1 MKLDFF
7 RRSQPVC
14 ELPETRES
22 FPQREIPRERWL
34 KRFIESYRRNCSQ
47 LEMLTD
53 YTKSLEDAFRQLLQ
67 ENDELKADNDRLN
80 TYVQV
85 VNEPEFGEFEL
96 KLKNRQLK
104 TELNR
109 CNKLLKEAGITSSG
123 LYADYK
129 TAIRGQY
136 YYIHYL
142 KSLLHLHSVNY
153 KKKLSF
159 NTLEFDNIDDL
170 INEAVND
177 TTFTK

>member
-1 MKLDFF
+1 MKLSFF

-14 ELPETRES
+14 EEPKMRKIV
-22 FPQREIPRERWL
+22 PQDEIPREVWL

-53 YTKSLEDAFRQLLQ
+53 YTKSLEAAYYQLQQ
-67 ENDELKADNDRLN
+67 ENDELKADNVRLN

-85 VNEPEFGEFEL
+85 INEPEFGEFEL
-96 KLKNRQLK
+96 KLKNRQLR
-104 TELNR
+104 TELKR
-109 CNKLLKEAGITSSG
+109 RNKLLKAAGITSSG

-142 KSLLHLHSVNY
+142 KNLLHLHSVNY